1 MAGDSVSTMP
11 SALGFEAGG
20 REGPL
25 VTVNGLG
32 KKYRTSW
39 GVKDVSFQI
48 SRGEIFG
55 VIGPNGAGKS
65 TILRM
70 LAGLVNPSTGTALI
84 GGKSVTE
91 PDHRSRIGYLP
102 EESALYEEMTPRA
115 YLHFFAELY
124 GVPAATAKTRIDDA
138 FTRLQLDV
146 APRTR
151 IGDLSKGMRRKVAI
165 ARSLVN
171 DPELLIFDEPASG
184 LDPLVSASLL
194 EMLRELKARGKTILF
209 SAHNLFHVERV
220 CDRLLILDSG
230 FVRALGTM
238 DEIRQGA
245 GVAGYVV
252 LSSVP
257 VDGAKLVEGGFEAH
271 IPDLTKLP
279 ELETLASS
287 KGGRI
292 LEVRPR
298 RASLEDIFL
307 SRSAR

>member
-1 MAGDSVSTMP
+1 MP
-11 SALGFEAGG
+11 SGPDFAATKS
-20 REGPL
+20 EGPL
-25 VTVNGLG
+25 VTVKGLG
-32 KKYRTSW
+32 KKYRAAW

-65 TILRM
+65 TVLRM
-70 LAGLVNPSTGTALI
+70 LAGLVNPSTGTAEI
-84 GGKSVTE
+84 GGRSITQ

-115 YLHFFAELY
+115 YLRFFAELY
-124 GVPAATAKTRIDDA
+124 GVPAAMAKSRIDEA

-146 APRTR
+146 PRRAR

-194 EMLRELKARGKTILF
+194 AMLGELKARGKTIIF

-230 FVRALGTM
+230 LVRALGTM
-238 DEIRQGA
+238 DEIRAGA
-245 GVAGYVV
+245 GVAGYAV

-257 VDGAKLVEGGFEAH
+257 VDGARLVDGGFEAH
-271 IPDLTKLP
+271 IPDLTGLSV
-279 ELETLASS
+279 LEALAAS

-298 RASLEDIFL
+298 RVSLEDIFL